1 MKKLLALSLVALL
14 AGTASAD
21 LGLGIFFSNTEFTD
35 ANTNYTTVGAPFNA
49 YLVLLTNEASEHLE
63 YNSDGVYSQVTS
75 VGGYEVS
82 VEISDPAVF
91 ILGVTGPNDWTN
103 FGSPTNHIVGYQVPL
118 AWNGDF
124 AVLATFN
131 MLQTVAVEAT
141 ITLSGSTPS
150 SFAGAPGIGNGD
162 NTDLLYQAGLTTGT
176 GPTGVV
182 ATLNGAGVVATEAQS
197 LSSIK
202 ALFD

>member
-103 FGSPTNHIVGYQVPL
+103 FG
-118 AWNGDF
+118 NGDF